1 MREPLIA
8 SIHTVKL
15 DDTLR
20 VQLRD
25 LAEVV
30 TVCDEAGNRVGHF
43 VPVSCPLEILEGLR
57 KCPFSE
63 AELEERRKD
72 KGGRTL
78 DEILKSLGQ
87 TA

>member
-1 MREPLIA
+1 MA

-25 LAEVV
+25 LSEVV
-30 TVCDEAGNRVGHF
+30 IVCDDAGNRLGHF
-43 VPVSCPLEILEGLR
+43 VPATCPLEILEGLR

-63 AELEERRKD
+63 AELEERSKE

-78 DEILKSLGQ
+78 DEILKRLGQ